1 MSKKCWLQYHNF
13 EENGFPSAGSIN
25 TNRASCEAELAL
37 AQDVV
42 FLMVGLN
49 SSEPALKQFGLT
61 KQNISENERG
71 RLYFLWEKFLPTQ
84 VKRTGERASGGFSYE
99 VSGDVL
105 ETYKPPILLT
115 SLKFKGFW
123 HSYHRHGF
131 ICLSDLGMPFPELEK
146 TGDFEKKQLPKGK
159 VVVSEKMLGE
169 IKFLKAKLGRVKIS
183 NLSEVDQLLK
193 QYGLQETADWINT
206 HSADYYAGLRN
217 GFEVVSAN

>member
-1 MSKKCWLQYHNF
+1 MSKRSWLQYHNY
-13 EENGFPSAGSIN
+13 EENSFPNPGSIN
-25 TNRASCEAELAL
+25 TNRVSCEAELAL
-37 AQDVV
+37 GKDVI

-49 SSEPALKQFGLT
+49 PTEPVLKKFGLT
-61 KQNISENERG
+61 KQAISTTERG
-71 RLYFLWEKFLPTQ
+71 KIYFLWEKFLPTQ

-115 SLKFKGFW
+115 SPKFKGFW

-131 ICLSDLGMPFPELEK
+131 ICLSGLDTPFPELEK
-146 TGDFEKKQLPKGK
+146 TGDFEKKKLPKGK
-159 VVVSEKMLGE
+159 IVVSEKRLEE

-193 QYGLQETADWINT
+193 QYGLQETADWIST
-206 HSADYYAGLRN
+206 HATDYYVGLRN
-217 GFEVVSAN
+217 GFEAAPAS

>member
-1 MSKKCWLQYHNF
+1 M
-13 EENGFPSAGSIN
+13 
-25 TNRASCEAELAL
+25 

>member
-1 MSKKCWLQYHNF
+1 MGRKCWLQYHNF
-13 EENGFPSAGSIN
+13 EENGFPTAASIK
-25 TNRASCEAELAL
+25 TNKAACEAELAL
-37 AQDVV
+37 SRDII

-49 SSEPALKQFGLT
+49 PSELVLKQFGLT
-61 KQNISENERG
+61 KQDISGSERG
-71 RLYFLWEKFLPTQ
+71 RVYFLWEKFLPTQ
-84 VKRTGERASGGFSYE
+84 VKRVGERPSGGFSYE

-105 ETYKPPILLT
+105 DTYRPPILLT

-131 ICLSDLGMPFPELEK
+131 ICLSELGMPFPELEK

-159 VVVSEKMLGE
+159 VVVSEKTLEE

-193 QYGLQETADWINT
+193 QYGLRETAEWINT

-217 GFEVVSAN
+217 GFEVVPAG